1 MDVGVVDLATRVGR
15 WNAIILVLWKMLCFA
30 KKCAHMENKC
40 GVWYNKQ
47 QNLTSCFWRE
57 AFNCPDSFRIFN
69 SDPSSTCPEFC
80 NFARAFTP
88 ADNQSIFSSLRPWAR
103 SLSTSSANDP
113 TSAKTF
119 RTRWASSMPR
129 EKWCSACCSRCEFL
143 MIICF
148 TLFVTQMTIFNHV
161 YFDQ

>member
-1 MDVGVVDLATRVGR
+1 MFCKEMCTYGEQ
-15 WNAIILVLWKMLCFA
+15 KMNWFGINSL
-30 KKCAHMENKC
+30 KC

-47 QNLTSCFWRE
+47 QNLTSCFGRE

-119 RTRWASSMPR
+119 RTRWVSSMPR